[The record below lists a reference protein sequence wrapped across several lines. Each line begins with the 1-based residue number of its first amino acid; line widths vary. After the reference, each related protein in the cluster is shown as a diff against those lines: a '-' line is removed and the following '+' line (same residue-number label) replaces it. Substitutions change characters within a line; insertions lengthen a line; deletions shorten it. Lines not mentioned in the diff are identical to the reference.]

1 MSVIREHKLL
11 LILVVISLLVIVAGV
26 LVIKKSNRA
35 AENQAQQQAQQQ
47 AQIHSLNKIAEQ
59 AQAQLVATAANT
71 DVPIEDVKPEASVA
85 RAKALEGKTPDVGS
99 DDWCELMMAKNAD
112 DWTEEERSQFAQH
125 CI

>member
-11 LILVVISLLVIVAGV
+11 VVLVALSILVIVVGFV
-26 LVIKKSNRA
+26 LIKKSNREA
-35 AENQAQQQAQQQ
+35 QLQAEQQAQVQ
-47 AQIHSLNKIAEQ
+47 SLTKIAQQ
-59 AQAQLVATAANT
+59 AQAQLVATAANS
-71 DVPIEDVKPEASVA
+71 DVPIEDVTPEASVA
-85 RAKALEGKTPDVGS
+85 KAKALEGKTPEVGS

>member
-11 LILVVISLLVIVAGV
+11 VALVIISLLVIIAGV
-26 LVIKKSNRA
+26 LQIKKSNHK
-35 AENQAQQQAQQQ
+35 AEVDAQQQAQLY
-47 AQIHSLNKIAEQ
+47 SLTKIAEQ
-59 AQAQLVATAANT
+59 AQAQLRATAVDT
-71 DVPIEDVKPEASVA
+71 DAPLQDVIPEDSL
-85 RAKALEGKTPDVGS
+85 AKAKAMEGKAAEIGS

>member
-35 AENQAQQQAQQQ
+35 AENQAQQQAQ
-47 AQIHSLNKIAEQ
+47 IHSLNKIAEQ
-59 AQAQLVATAANT
+59 AQAQLAATAANT

>member
-11 LILVVISLLVIVAGV
+11 LILVAISLLVIVAGV

-35 AENQAQQQAQQQ
+35 AENQAQQQAQ
-47 AQIHSLNKIAEQ
+47 IHSLNKIAEQ
-59 AQAQLVATAANT
+59 AQAQLAATAANT